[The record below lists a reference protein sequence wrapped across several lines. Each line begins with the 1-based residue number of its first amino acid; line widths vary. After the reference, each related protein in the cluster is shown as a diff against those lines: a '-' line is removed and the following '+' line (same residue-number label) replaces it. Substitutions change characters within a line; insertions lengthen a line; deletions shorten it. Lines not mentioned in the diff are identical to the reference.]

1 MDIKKKSKYSHLK
14 SKCHKEFEK
23 CKHIISFKNVDI
35 KDVDEILYFYMKNYN
50 KKFTQ
55 YFLKVQFKLIFN
67 NQDCK
72 YLLTDMIHNT
82 TNISCSNNIREAIE
96 GYDFSHIA
104 EMDIITLAHKR
115 DMTYDFYL
123 KHNMSAFEWK
133 LNSKINKDKN
143 LIKKVAKKL
152 ETSYQYK
159 IWLLSE

>member
-1 MDIKKKSKYSHLK
+1 MRYYCNICLGDIKKKSKYSHLK

-23 CKHIISFKNVDI
+23 YKHIIISFKNVDI
-35 KDVDEILYFYMKNYN
+35 KDVDEILYLYMKDYN

-55 YFLKVQFKLIFN
+55 YFLKVQFKFIFN

-72 YLLTDMIHNT
+72 YLMTDMIHNT
-82 TNISCSNNIREAIE
+82 TNISCSNYIREAIE

-104 EMDIITLAHKR
+104 EMNIISLAHKR

-143 LIKKVAKKL
+143 L
-152 ETSYQYK
+152 
-159 IWLLSE
+159 